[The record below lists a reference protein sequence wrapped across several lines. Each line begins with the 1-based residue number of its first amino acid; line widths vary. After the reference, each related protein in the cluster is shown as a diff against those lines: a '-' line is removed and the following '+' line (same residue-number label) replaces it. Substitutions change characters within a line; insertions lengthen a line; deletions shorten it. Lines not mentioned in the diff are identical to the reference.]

1 PDGYRTMLADQLRK
15 QGVQNVKEVL
25 SHPNHAL
32 VVVEAVLAPGA
43 AKGDPLDVEVK
54 LPAGSRATSL
64 RGGYL
69 KKCVLFNYDFTHK
82 LSPQY
87 AGPQSVVKGHPVA
100 HAEGPVLVGVGLA
113 DGDEAASLK
122 QGRIWA
128 GGRARVDQPLALMM
142 TPDQQFA
149 RVSALVADR
158 VNETFQ
164 GGLRPADAKLAV
176 AKNNLAVALRVPP
189 QYRLNLPRFLR
200 VVRL

>member
-1 PDGYRTMLADQLRK
+1 GGCVAAVGNAEAVAVGGVGLVVGLEGTGGDCAPDGYRTMLADQLRK

-100 HAEGPVLVGVGLA
+100 HAEGP
-113 DGDEAASLK
+113 
-122 QGRIWA
+122 
-128 GGRARVDQPLALMM
+128 
-142 TPDQQFA
+142 
-149 RVSALVADR
+149 
-158 VNETFQ
+158 
-164 GGLRPADAKLAV
+164 
-176 AKNNLAVALRVPP
+176 
-189 QYRLNLPRFLR
+189 
-200 VVRL
+200 